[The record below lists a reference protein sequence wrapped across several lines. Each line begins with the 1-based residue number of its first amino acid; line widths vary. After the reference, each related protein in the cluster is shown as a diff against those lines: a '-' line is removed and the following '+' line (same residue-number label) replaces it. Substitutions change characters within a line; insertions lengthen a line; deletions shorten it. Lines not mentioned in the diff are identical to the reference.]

1 MITPTIAHHRVQA
14 SVQTSSDP
22 LKMYAADICTVTVN
36 IAGLP
41 GISAFP
47 AASALTAMPIGM
59 QLIGP
64 KFSEAYSAAYCGQLM
79 RQISGGFCGRT
90 GAS

>member
-1 MITPTIAHHRVQA
+1 VILTPTSPSTAFKIGERAD
-14 SVQTSSDP
+14 DP

-41 GISAFP
+41 AISIPCGVAKNG
-47 AASALTAMPIGM
+47 LPIGL

-64 KFSEAYSAAYCGQLM
+64 KFSEQMLFNTAGTYEN
-79 RQISGGFCGRT
+79 IIGGYGVAPAMK
-90 GAS
+90 G